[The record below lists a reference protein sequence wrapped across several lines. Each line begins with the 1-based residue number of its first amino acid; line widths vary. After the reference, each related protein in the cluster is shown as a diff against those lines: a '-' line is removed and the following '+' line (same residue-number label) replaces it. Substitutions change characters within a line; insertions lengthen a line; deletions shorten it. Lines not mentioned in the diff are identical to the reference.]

1 MNERKFEQMLLDALD
16 SASAELGTETG
27 LNDARVSTFEDVGM
41 LTRNRG
47 LVVRLQNGAEFQ
59 LTIVQ
64 SRDAEGAAEDEADED
79 E

>member
-64 SRDAEGAAEDEADED
+64 SQEAEGADEAEEDE
-79 E
+79 